1 MGLYSSFYASLSG
14 LSTTASALN
23 VIGNN
28 LANLNTV
35 GFKGSAAQFQ
45 DLFSAA
51 IANQGTQG
59 NGDPMQVGLGASLSS
74 VASDFAQGSFK
85 QTGSVTDMALQ
96 GKGFFTL
103 QTGSG
108 SNLYTRN
115 GNFTTTKDGHMVDSA
130 GNYVIGWNA
139 AAGVVNPGGL
149 PTPIVL
155 NMAGTSGG
163 AATRNIEIIANLN
176 SAANATTPAFTST
189 VQIYDSL
196 GATHSVTL
204 GFKAT
209 STNGEWAVTGPATV
223 DGAAVTGIPAYI
235 QFDSTGALTGFIPSG
250 GAATDTPTAVTG
262 NNNPTIHLTG
272 YSSGAADSALTWVM
286 AAPSTA
292 SSQPTTYLTSFAS
305 SSTTSATSQ
314 DGYGAGTVSG
324 LTVDQNGVI
333 IGNYTNGQTIPMAQV
348 AISTFLN
355 ENGLSKVGNN
365 DWIATVASGSAA
377 VGAAK
382 DGGRGGVLGSNLEL
396 SNVDVA
402 TQLTA
407 MIINQNSYQ
416 ANSRVLTT
424 DNNLLQAVLN
434 LVQ

>member
-35 GFKGSAAQFQ
+35 GFKGSSANFQ

-51 IANQGTQG
+51 IANRGTQG

-74 VASDFAQGSFK
+74 VAADYAQGSFK

-96 GKGFFTL
+96 GNGFFTL
-103 QTGSG
+103 QDANGSA
-108 SNLYTRN
+108 LYTRN
-115 GNFTTTKDGHMVDSA
+115 GSFTITKDGHLVDSA
-130 GNYVIGWNA
+130 GNDVMGWNA
-139 AAGVVNPGGL
+139 TAGVVNPGGL
-149 PTPIVL
+149 PTPIIL

-163 AATRNIEIIANLN
+163 AATKNIEIIANLN
-176 SAANATTPAFTST
+176 SAATPTTPTFTST
-189 VQIYDSL
+189 VQVYDSL
-196 GATHSVTL
+196 GATHSITL
-204 GFKAT
+204 GFTAT
-209 STNGEWAVTGPATV
+209 ATNGLWAVSGPATV
-223 DGAAVTGIPAYI
+223 DGATVSGIPAYI
-235 QFDSTGALTGFIPSG
+235 VFDSTGALTGYIPSG
-250 GAATDTPTAVTG
+250 GAATDPPTTLTG
-262 NNNPTIHLTG
+262 ANNPVIGLSG
-272 YSSGAADSALTWVM
+272 YSSGAANGLVSWVL
-286 AAPSTA
+286 ASTNPT
-292 SSQPTTYLTSFAS
+292 SSTPTTYLTSFAS
-305 SSTTSATSQ
+305 ASTTSATSQ
-314 DGYGAGTVSG
+314 DGYGAGTVNS
-324 LTVDQNGVI
+324 LTVDQDGVI

-355 ENGLSKVGNN
+355 QNGLSKVGNN
-365 DWIATVASGSAA
+365 DWISTVASGSAA
-377 VGAAK
+377 VGAANQ
-382 DGGRGGVLGSNLEL
+382 GGRGSVLGSNLEL

-402 TQLTA
+402 SQLTA